1 MLVLTSSPSYQS
13 TRMAS
18 RRSKKSFVRKT
29 MPYVNYLDNGKID
42 LASTIQKFNIDL
54 EAATIFSR
62 QGLLLT
68 PNVLEEYQLMANL
81 DIELVNSW
89 VAEEG
94 GYAKLNKASIGKVS
108 GKFTAYLT
116 ENAEAWAK
124 EEEARSNRAK
134 NRRSNVFKAYKQLG
148 RDIAPEP
155 TIIMSVM
162 LLSAVSPSDIEEEQ
176 EAIKEEIQE
185 MIGEEILGRIQ
196 GPGGGLGLGKD
207 EKGKLTDL
215 APKLTFGKIV
225 RQGKPPKA

>member
-1 MLVLTSSPSYQS
+1 MTACLNLSLTVFS
-13 TRMAS
+13 TRPMTS
-18 RRSKKSFVRKT
+18 RKSKKYFVRKT
-29 MPYVNYLDNGKID
+29 IPYAVYLDGGKID
-42 LASTIQKFNIDL
+42 LASSSRKFKMDL
-54 EAATIFSR
+54 EAATILSR

-68 PNVLEEYQLMANL
+68 PNVLEEYQIMANL
-81 DIELVNSW
+81 DIDTINSW
-89 VAEEG
+89 VAEFG
-94 GYAKLNKASIGKVS
+94 GFAKLDKASIAKV
-108 GKFTAYLT
+108 GAKFTAYLT

-124 EEEARSNRAK
+124 EEEARANRAK

-148 RDIAPEP
+148 REIAPEP

-162 LLSAVSPSDIEEEQ
+162 LLSSVAPSDIDEEQ

-225 RQGKPPKA
+225 RQGKKP

>member
-1 MLVLTSSPSYQS
+1 
-13 TRMAS
+13 MAS

-29 MPYVNYLDNGKID
+29 MPYVNYSDDGKID
-42 LASTIQKFNIDL
+42 LDSTIQKFKMDL
-54 EAATIFSR
+54 EAATIMSR

-81 DIELVNSW
+81 DIDLVNSW
-89 VAEEG
+89 VAEFG
-94 GYAKLNKASIGKVS
+94 GFAKLDKGSIAKV
-108 GKFTAYLT
+108 GAKFTAYLT

-124 EEEARSNRAK
+124 EEEARANRAK

-148 RDIAPEP
+148 REIAPEP

-162 LLSAVSPSDIEEEQ
+162 LLSSVSPNDIEEEQ

-207 EKGKLTDL
+207 EKGKVTDL

-225 RQGKPPKA
+225 RQGKQPAK